1 MQKCIEPGGCRIF
14 YDITGPLD
22 APAVV
27 LIHGYGVNRKMWN
40 PQLDA
45 LKDCRVINVDVR
57 GHGLS
62 RPCHNFTI
70 TNAAADINAIL
81 YEENCRDAVLVG
93 LSMGGYITQEY
104 AANYGNARG
113 YMIIGSTPI
122 FVPYKTWEKIGLK
135 YSAPLF
141 NLYPWEILKKQM
153 AKASA
158 LKEDVR
164 AALYDMFGEMTKK
177 EFVDSWNGIATC
189 LNERDFVFD
198 APLLVS
204 CGESDKTGTI
214 KKHLPDWLKYYP
226 GCRVEIIKNAAHVAN
241 MDNPEDFNE
250 LMLGFIGECNR

>member
-104 AANYGNARG
+104 AANYGNAEGIYDYRLNPHFRALQDMG
-113 YMIIGSTPI
+113 ENWI
-122 FVPYKTWEKIGLK
+122 KILCP
-135 YSAPLF
+135 SL
-141 NLYPWEILKKQM
+141 
-153 AKASA
+153 
-158 LKEDVR
+158 
-164 AALYDMFGEMTKK
+164 
-177 EFVDSWNGIATC
+177 
-189 LNERDFVFD
+189 
-198 APLLVS
+198 
-204 CGESDKTGTI
+204 
-214 KKHLPDWLKYYP
+214 
-226 GCRVEIIKNAAHVAN
+226 
-241 MDNPEDFNE
+241 
-250 LMLGFIGECNR
+250 